1 VNLCLGTDSL
11 ATVRAGDAELSLFD
25 ELRAHRSAYPDLAE
39 LGLET
44 LLQCVTVNP
53 ARALGMAGQVGE
65 LTTDAFADLI
75 TLPFDGPIE
84 SALEAI
90 VNHAGPARSVMLAG
104 EWEVRGEND

>member
-1 VNLCLGTDSL
+1 M
-11 ATVRAGDAELSLFD
+11 
-25 ELRAHRSAYPDLAE
+25 
-39 LGLET
+39 ET

-75 TLPFDGPIE
+75 ALPFDGPIE

-104 EWEVRGEND
+104 EWEVRSEND